1 MKTTEQSAEVGLV
14 IPYPKA
20 FRDILSKPASQIQ
33 GEVPTMSEQISEERN
48 KIDKYLGVIQSRI
61 VEPIQKSDIRRYC
74 TATLL
79 LLFAAIDG
87 LGKLI
92 HDDDKAKPN
101 KRIRAFLDYMGE
113 DYRKRKKELL
123 ELRHSLVHNAINVAS
138 FMSQTEMGSDQHLKR
153 MGSGGF
159 IYVNTTIMYH
169 DFVRAFERL
178 REEFKKDGLKMKR
191 AAERLEWREDD
202 CQDQYLEIPATPP
215 PPVEFIW
222 AK

>member
-1 MKTTEQSAEVGLV
+1 MLEQNTEEW
-14 IPYPKA
+14 
-20 FRDILSKPASQIQ
+20 
-33 GEVPTMSEQISEERN
+33 E
-48 KIDKYLGVIQSRI
+48 KIDEYLRVIQSRI
-61 VEPIQKSDIRRYC
+61 VEPIQKTDIGRYC

-92 HDDDKAKPN
+92 HPNPKAAPSD
-101 KRIRAFLDYMGE
+101 RIRAFLNYMGE
-113 DYRKRKKELL
+113 NYSKRKKELL
-123 ELRHSLVHNAINVAS
+123 VLRNSLVHNAINVAS

-159 IYVNTTIMYH
+159 IYVNTSTMYH

-178 REEFKKDGLKMKR
+178 REEFENDETKMSC
-191 AAERLEWREDD
+191 AAQRLEWKEVDD
-202 CQDQYLEIPATPP
+202 ESEHMDYGTPP

-222 AK
+222 VK

>member
-1 MKTTEQSAEVGLV
+1 
-14 IPYPKA
+14 
-20 FRDILSKPASQIQ
+20 
-33 GEVPTMSEQISEERN
+33 MSEQISEERN
-48 KIDKYLGVIQSRI
+48 KIDEYLDVIQSRI
-61 VEPIQKSDIRRYC
+61 VEPIQKSDIGRYC

-92 HDDDKAKPN
+92 HNNNKAGSN
-101 KRIRAFLDYMGE
+101 ERIRAFLDYMG
-113 DYRKRKKELL
+113 DNYGKCKQELL
-123 ELRHSLVHNAINVAS
+123 GLRHSLVHNAINVAS

-153 MGSGGF
+153 MGSAGF
-159 IYVNTTIMYH
+159 IYVNTNIMYQ
-169 DFVRAFERL
+169 DFIHAFERL
-178 REEFKKDGLKMKR
+178 REELKNDVTKMSR

-202 CQDQYLEIPATPP
+202 SEDQYLDIPATPP

>member
-1 MKTTEQSAEVGLV
+1 MKPTSQEQEET
-14 IPYPKA
+14 
-20 FRDILSKPASQIQ
+20 R
-33 GEVPTMSEQISEERN
+33 TMSEQISEEYD
-48 KIDKYLGVIQSRI
+48 KIDEYLAVIQSRI
-61 VEPIQKSDIRRYC
+61 VDPIQKSDMGRYC

-92 HDDDKAKPN
+92 HDNDGAGSSE
-101 KRIRAFLDYMGE
+101 RIRAFLDYMGD
-113 DYRKRKKELL
+113 DYRKRKKDLL
-123 ELRHSLVHNAINVAS
+123 DLRNSLVHNAINVAS

-153 MGSGGF
+153 IGSGGF

-178 REEFKKDGLKMKR
+178 SKEFKNDGAKMNR
-191 AAERLEWREDD
+191 AALRLEWRGDD
-202 CQDQYLEIPATPP
+202 AEDQYLDIPATPP
-215 PPVEFIW
+215 PLVRFIW